1 MGFFIVGLQLVL
13 VIQFMNFLPTL
24 RNLVSAYQAFE
35 RYSAPD
41 LRVMEL
47 TMTQFD
53 VIATLGNQPP
63 MTCKE
68 LGEKTL
74 VTKGTLTG
82 VLERLEAK
90 GVVERTLN
98 PVDARSQMIGLT
110 QKGQAIFE
118 RVFPAHPSHLEKAF
132 SKLDAKEL
140 AEINRALKSIQKIF
154 EI

>member
-1 MGFFIVGLQLVL
+1 MT
-13 VIQFMNFLPTL
+13 FLPTL

-41 LRVMEL
+41 VKAMGL
-47 TMTQFD
+47 TTTQFD

-90 GVVERTLN
+90 GILERKLN
-98 PVDARSQMIGLT
+98 PEDARSQMIGLT
-110 QKGQAIFE
+110 QAGQTLFE
-118 RVFPAHPSHLEKAF
+118 KVFPAHLNHLDKAF
-132 SKLDAKEL
+132 QKLSAKEIV
-140 AEINRALKSIQKIF
+140 EITSSLQLLKNVF
-154 EI
+154 EN

>member
-1 MGFFIVGLQLVL
+1 MQT
-13 VIQFMNFLPTL
+13 NFLPVL

-41 LRVMEL
+41 LRSMGL

-82 VLERLEAK
+82 VLERLESK
-90 GVVERTLN
+90 GILERKLN
-98 PVDARSQMIGLT
+98 PDDARSQMIGLT
-110 QKGQAIFE
+110 QEGQKLFE
-118 RVFPAHPSHLEKAF
+118 RVFPAHLQHLGKAF
-132 SKLDAKEL
+132 NQLSVKEL
-140 AEINRALKSIQKIF
+140 ASVSDTLQTLTTVFDK
-154 EI
+154 

>member
-1 MGFFIVGLQLVL
+1 
-13 VIQFMNFLPTL
+13 MNFLPTL
-24 RNLVSAYQAFE
+24 RSLVSAYQAFE

-41 LRVMEL
+41 VKAMGL
-47 TMTQFD
+47 TTTQFD

-90 GVVERTLN
+90 GIVERKAN
-98 PVDARSQMIGLT
+98 QEDARSQMICLT
-110 QKGQAIFE
+110 ASGQKLFE
-118 RVFPAHPSHLEKAF
+118 KVFPAHLQHLEKAF
-132 SKLDAKEL
+132 QKLNAKEL
-140 AEINRALKSIQKIF
+140 AGITQSLQTLNNIF
-154 EI
+154 TN

>member
-1 MGFFIVGLQLVL
+1 
-13 VIQFMNFLPTL
+13 MNFLPAL

-41 LRVMEL
+41 LKAMGL

-90 GVVERTLN
+90 GILERKLN
-98 PVDARSQMIGLT
+98 PEDARSQMIGLT
-110 QKGQAIFE
+110 KTGQDLFE
-118 RVFPAHPSHLEKAF
+118 KVFPSHIQHSEKAF
-132 SKLDAKEL
+132 VKLSPKQ
-140 AEINRALKSIQKIF
+140 LKDIQDSLQSLKDIF
-154 EI
+154 QN

>member
-1 MGFFIVGLQLVL
+1 MQTH
-13 VIQFMNFLPTL
+13 FLPVL

-41 LRVMEL
+41 LRAMGL

-82 VLERLEAK
+82 VLERLESK
-90 GVVERTLN
+90 GILERKLN
-98 PVDARSQMIGLT
+98 PEDARSQMIRLT
-110 QKGQAIFE
+110 VEGQKLFE
-118 RVFPAHPSHLEKAF
+118 KVFPAHLQHLEDAF
-132 SKLDAKEL
+132 KKLNVEKLEL
-140 AEINRALKSIQKIF
+140 LRTSLKSLEAIF
-154 EI
+154 

>member
-1 MGFFIVGLQLVL
+1 
-13 VIQFMNFLPTL
+13 MNFLPAL

-41 LRVMEL
+41 LKAMGL

-90 GVVERTLN
+90 GILERKLN
-98 PVDARSQMIGLT
+98 PEDARSQMIGLT
-110 QKGQAIFE
+110 KTGQDLFE
-118 RVFPAHPSHLEKAF
+118 KVFPAHIQHLEKAF
-132 SKLDAKEL
+132 VKLSPKQ
-140 AEINRALKSIQKIF
+140 LKDIQDSLQSLKDIF
-154 EI
+154 QN

>member
-1 MGFFIVGLQLVL
+1 
-13 VIQFMNFLPTL
+13 MNFLPVL
-24 RNLVSAYQAFE
+24 RSLVSAYQAFE

-41 LRVMEL
+41 LRAMGL

-82 VLERLEAK
+82 VLERLESK
-90 GVVERTLN
+90 GILSRKLN
-98 PVDARSQMIGLT
+98 PEDARSQKIGLT
-110 QKGQAIFE
+110 KEGQELFE
-118 RVFPAHPSHLEKAF
+118 KVFPAHLQHLEKAF
-132 SKLDAKEL
+132 SQLSPKQFAEL
-140 AEINRALKSIQKIF
+140 SKVLQTLTTVF
-154 EI
+154 DQ

>member
-1 MGFFIVGLQLVL
+1 MH
-13 VIQFMNFLPTL
+13 FLPTL
-24 RNLVSAYQAFE
+24 RNLVSAYQSFE

-41 LRVMEL
+41 LKAMGM
-47 TMTQFD
+47 TTTQFD

-90 GVVERTLN
+90 GILERKLN
-98 PVDARSQMIGLT
+98 PEDARSQMIGLT
-110 QKGQAIFE
+110 KEGQKLFE
-118 RVFPAHPSHLEKAF
+118 KVFPAHLQHLEKAF
-132 SKLDAKEL
+132 SKLSAKEL
-140 AEINRALKSIQKIF
+140 EEVTQSLQAINTIF
-154 EI
+154 TS

>member
-1 MGFFIVGLQLVL
+1 MS
-13 VIQFMNFLPTL
+13 FLPVL

-41 LRVMEL
+41 LRSMGL

-82 VLERLEAK
+82 VLERLESK
-90 GVVERTLN
+90 GILERKLN
-98 PVDARSQMIGLT
+98 PDDARSQMIGLT
-110 QKGQAIFE
+110 LEGQKLFE
-118 RVFPAHPSHLEKAF
+118 KVFPAHISHLEKAF
-132 SKLDAKEL
+132 KKLQVDEMEVLK
-140 AEINRALKSIQKIF
+140 NSLKSLKEVF
-154 EI
+154 